1 MTRMRMAASAL
12 AMVFGAAGCASGGTM
27 ETGAGASGSMAGS
40 GGMGVMTDANVAAVA
55 SASNMDEIETSR
67 VALTR
72 AQNAQVRAFAQQMI
86 SEHSAVEQRMQAL
99 LRSKGMAPQPNE
111 PARAAMAATQETL
124 RRLNGLSG
132 AAFDQAYMAHQ
143 VDAHRWT
150 LDSLDRSLIPAAH
163 DDDLENMLK
172 AEVRPAVAMHLQMAQ
187 QLRGTV
193 GGSGTGST
201 QPR

>member
-1 MTRMRMAASAL
+1 MRIAASAL

-27 ETGAGASGSMAGS
+27 ETGAGMNGSMAGS

-111 PARAAMAATQETL
+111 PARAAMNATQETL
-124 RRLNGLSG
+124 RRLNALSG

-187 QLRGTV
+187 RLQGTV
-193 GGSGTGST
+193 GGNSSGST

>member
-1 MTRMRMAASAL
+1 MTRMGMAASAL
-12 AMVFGAAGCASGGTM
+12 VMMFGAAGCASGGTTD
-27 ETGAGASGSMAGS
+27 TGAAMNGSMAGS
-40 GGMGVMTDANVAAVA
+40 GTMGVMTDANVAAVA

-86 SEHSAVEQRMQAL
+86 TEHSAVEQRMQAL
-99 LRSKGMAPQPNE
+99 LRSKGMASQPSE
-111 PARAAMAATQETL
+111 PAQAAMAATQATL
-124 RRLNGLSG
+124 RQLNGLSG
-132 AAFDQAYMAHQ
+132 MAFDQAYMAHQ

-150 LDSLDRSLIPAAH
+150 LDSLDRSLIPSAH

-172 AEVRPAVAMHLQMAQ
+172 TEVRPAVAMHLQLAQ
-187 QLRGTV
+187 RLQGTV
-193 GGSGTGST
+193 GGNGSGST